1 MNPLNLFGFATLLK
15 GAMPEAFGKMIYE
28 FFAKTFGKTIEEK
41 TAKEGEINKKLES
54 DGSRINDALLE
65 LKKDGENILEL
76 INQAK
81 LGNLHDANGKKLYHR
96 RFVYLLTLLEP
107 GRLKDTLRTYNSM
120 PKEKIIQFISILDN
134 DFWGDTW
141 NNFKKKFVSVWQ
153 IGFIMLV
160 NLNYKLF
167 PKIKEMF
174 EKAIANGKVSL
185 EKAETMTEEMIAE
198 SKNKKFKI
206 F

>member
-1 MNPLNLFGFATLLK
+1 MNPFNLFGFATLLK

-28 FFAKTFGKTIEEK
+28 FFAKIFGKTVEEK

-54 DGSRINDALLE
+54 DGSRINDALVE

-81 LGNLHDANGKKLYHR
+81 LGNLQDANGKKLSHR

-107 GRLKDTLRTYNSM
+107 SRLKDTLRTYNSM

-134 DFWGDTW
+134 DFWGDSW
-141 NNFKKKFVSVWQ
+141 NNFKKKLLGVWQ
-153 IGFIMLV
+153 IGFIMLA

-167 PKIKEMF
+167 PEIKEMF
-174 EKAIANGKVSL
+174 KKANDAGKKSLKKANR
-185 EKAETMTEEMIAE
+185 MTKQLINE
-198 SKNKKFKI
+198 SKNKKFSI